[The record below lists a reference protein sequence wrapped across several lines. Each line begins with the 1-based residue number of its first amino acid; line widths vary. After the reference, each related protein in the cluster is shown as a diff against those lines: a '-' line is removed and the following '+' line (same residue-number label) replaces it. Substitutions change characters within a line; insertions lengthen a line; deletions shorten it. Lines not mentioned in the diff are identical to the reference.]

1 MLAQPLL
8 WASTRPYSEECEIR
22 SMRPT
27 TTQLA
32 AEPIGGTFLGLVMP
46 AIIVI
51 VTYIVS
57 SALQRRRGEHR
68 TVDRQA
74 KWRLK
79 ELIVALSL
87 MGLYLLSL
95 HFIIG

>member
-1 MLAQPLL
+1 M
-8 WASTRPYSEECEIR
+8 
-22 SMRPT
+22 
-27 TTQLA
+27 
-32 AEPIGGTFLGLVMP
+32 
-46 AIIVI
+46 
-51 VTYIVS
+51 TYIIS

-68 TVDRQA
+68 TVDWQA
-74 KWRLK
+74 KWRLR

>member
-1 MLAQPLL
+1 M
-8 WASTRPYSEECEIR
+8 
-22 SMRPT
+22 
-27 TTQLA
+27 
-32 AEPIGGTFLGLVMP
+32 
-46 AIIVI
+46 
-51 VTYIVS
+51 TYIVS
-57 SALQRRRGEHR
+57 STLQRRRGEHR

-87 MGLYLLSL
+87 MSLYLLSL